1 MLFLRPRHFISS
13 FLLPLLS
20 FSRYSSLQAEQPTT
34 NQLRTVVLTPCAPP
48 QPPRTHPNP
57 TTPTNTRYHRNRKA
71 LESRSFVD
79 EEKLTLLE
87 SQVTESRYI
96 AEDADHKYDEVIC
109 NPPHS
114 LPPRHSLIATL
125 YLPLP
130 HWSLSPYT
138 LYCVAYT
145 RTLTHARLCVSMH
158 ATWPRV
164 IYRD

>member
-1 MLFLRPRHFISS
+1 MLFLRPRHIISS

-34 NQLRTVVLTPCAPP
+34 NQLRTVALTPCAPP

-125 YLPLP
+125 YLPLHP
-130 HWSLSPYT
+130 LVSLPLHS
-138 LYCVAYT
+138 LLCC
-145 RTLTHARLCVSMH
+145 LHAH
-158 ATWPRV
+158 AHPRAFV
-164 IYRD
+164 CIHACNMATSYIS